1 MAKIDKSNL
10 TKEEFRKLREEKRLR
25 KQQRIIEKTYE
36 ENLKNYSDGLP
47 KNVICLKHGQKY
59 NADYVN
65 KLYNMVSRNITV
77 PFKMHCI
84 TEDRDGINPNVNII
98 PLPKIPQDQNVNGWW
113 YKPYIYSKDLPVEG
127 TILYMDLDVV
137 ITANIDKLFTYNPG
151 KFCVIRD
158 FTRVMRP
165 NWPKFNSSIMR
176 FEKGQLDMV
185 YTKFEKNAQNIMK
198 RFFGDQDY
206 LFDEMQNNAT
216 LWPDN
221 WIMSWKWEIR
231 KSKQFAPNGRRGER
245 KLAVKEDV
253 YPPESCCIAVFHGDP
268 NPHNCEDPFIVD
280 NWHKI

>member
-1 MAKIDKSNL
+1 MAKIDKSKL
-10 TKEEFRKLREEKRLR
+10 TKQQIRELMEQKRQRKLHKLFA
-25 KQQRIIEKTYE
+25 
-36 ENLKNYSDGLP
+36 KNYKANNEP
-47 KNVICLKHGQKY
+47 TQNNVVLLKHGKKY
-59 NADYVN
+59 SAEYVN
-65 KLYNMVSRNITV
+65 KIFRMVKKYTTLPVTV
-77 PFKMHCI
+77 HCV
-84 TEDRDGINPNVNII
+84 TEDPTGITPEVRII
-98 PLPKIPQDQNVNGWW
+98 KLPTNSWTSGWW
-113 YKPYIYSKDLPVEG
+113 YKPYIFSKDLPVEG
-127 TILYMDLDVV
+127 TILYMDLDIV